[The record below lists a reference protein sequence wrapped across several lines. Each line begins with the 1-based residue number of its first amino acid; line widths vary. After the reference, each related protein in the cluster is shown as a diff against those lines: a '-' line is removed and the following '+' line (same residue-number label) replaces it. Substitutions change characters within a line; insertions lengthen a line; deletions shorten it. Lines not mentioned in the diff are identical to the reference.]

1 MRLDEEKE
9 EKVDRLMELIKK
21 KAKAIIPEDEEAEED

>member
-9 EKVDRLMELIKK
+9 VKVDRLMELIRK
-21 KAKAIIPEDEEAEED
+21 KAKPIIPEDEEAEED